1 MTAIGSSADETADS
15 VFSGN
20 ARIIYDEI
28 LEDEKGRP
36 VKTAVIDYFGER
48 DSDEADFMGK
58 VTERCLTDLCD
69 RYFEEG
75 SGVENLFFFL
85 GLPSDH
91 RPGPS
96 IDEWK
101 TIWTKRLENKLG
113 QYADMIHVE
122 FFNTGNAS
130 AIHGVQSAA
139 RILKDHP
146 QGLCIVGGVDS
157 LLSIDTLAWLEK
169 DWRLVSESHGRQ
181 HGLFPSHAA
190 GFFIIETE
198 KGAEKRHKQ
207 PLARIISHSVT
218 TEPAPFVSELPCKGD
233 GLTQVIRNVLE
244 NKNTPPSAIDSIF
257 CDLNGE
263 YHRFKEWGFA
273 DIRCF
278 PQNTPQLFQPS
289 DCMGDVG
296 AAWVPVLA
304 GIATHGFKLDILG
317 KTAMIICSD
326 DHGERGAMILCQYQD
341 ERLSDKTIKT

>member
-1 MTAIGSSADETADS
+1 MTAVGSSADETGDS

-20 ARIIYDEI
+20 ARIAYDET
-28 LEDEKGRP
+28 LEDEKGGP

-48 DSDEADFMGK
+48 DPDEADFMGTVAEK
-58 VTERCLTDLCD
+58 CLTDLCV
-69 RYFEEG
+69 RYFEENVR
-75 SGVENLFFFL
+75 VESLFFFL
-85 GLPSDH
+85 GLPSDR

-96 IDEWK
+96 MDEWK
-101 TIWTKRLENKLG
+101 ALWTERLENKLE

-122 FFNTGNAS
+122 FLSTGNAS
-130 AIHGVQSAA
+130 AIHGVQNAA
-139 RILKDHP
+139 RILKAHHE
-146 QGLCIVGGVDS
+146 GLCIVGGVDS
-157 LLSIDTLAWLEK
+157 LLSTDTLLWLEK

-190 GFFIIETE
+190 GFFMVETE
-198 KGAEKRHKQ
+198 KGAEKRQKQ
-207 PLARIISHSVT
+207 PLARIISHSIT
-218 TEPAPFVSELPCKGD
+218 TEPAPFVSELPSQGV
-233 GLTQVIRNVLE
+233 GLTQVIRSVLE
-244 NKNTPPSAIDSIF
+244 NKNTPPSAIDSIL

-278 PQNTPQLFQPS
+278 PQNTPQLFHPS

-304 GIATHGFKLDILG
+304 GIATHGFKRDILG

-341 ERLSDKTIKT
+341 EQLHDRNKT